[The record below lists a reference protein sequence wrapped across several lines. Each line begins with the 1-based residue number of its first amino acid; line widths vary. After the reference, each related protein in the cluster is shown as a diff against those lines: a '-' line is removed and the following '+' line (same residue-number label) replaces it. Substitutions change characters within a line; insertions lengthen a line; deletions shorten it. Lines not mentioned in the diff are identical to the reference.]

1 MKRPLLISTGLAATL
16 FVLGITLFSNAY
28 AERPPKLALEKVAA
42 LATLNAAITIC
53 FQSQDYKKLGNESAI
68 NLHRLSS
75 RIEDLVVKIQDQYSD
90 SRLLTGY
97 NLLVNERREA
107 REFRIR
113 LQEQIGS
120 PCSSKLYTK
129 VEEEVR
135 NAEKTMDDIFLSK
148 PK

>member
-1 MKRPLLISTGLAATL
+1 MKRPLQIFTGLAAPL

-53 FQSQDYKKLGNESAI
+53 LQSQDYKKLGNESAI

-75 RIEDLVVKIQDQYSD
+75 KIEDLVVKIQDQYSD

-97 NLLVNERREA
+97 HLLVNERTGA

-113 LQEQIGS
+113 LQEKFGS
-120 PCSSKLYTK
+120 PCSSKLYTE
-129 VEEEVR
+129 VEQEVR
-135 NAEKTMDDIFLSK
+135 NAEKTIDEVFLSK
-148 PK
+148 AK